1 MEEAQSHQRL
11 LGAAGPEASSA
22 GPGGTMTGRGADGAV
37 RASSAASADSAPP
50 RLLLKLLVDMI
61 ASVPAPEG
69 VLVNADK
76 GRCLA
81 ICSVAKNVS
90 RRL

>member
-11 LGAAGPEASSA
+11 PGAAGPEASSA
-22 GPGGTMTGRGADGAV
+22 GPGGTMTGQGADGAV

>member
-11 LGAAGPEASSA
+11 PGAAGPEASSA

-37 RASSAASADSAPP
+37 RSSSAASADSAPP